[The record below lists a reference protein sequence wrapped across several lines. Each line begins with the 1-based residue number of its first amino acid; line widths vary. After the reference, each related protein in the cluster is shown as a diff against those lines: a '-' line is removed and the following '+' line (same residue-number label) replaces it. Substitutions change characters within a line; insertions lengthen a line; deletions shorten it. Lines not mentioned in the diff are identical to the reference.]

1 MPHYFFDL
9 VGPEG
14 VEVDELGL
22 EFDSLEFAYLE
33 ADRAARAIAAE
44 MLHART
50 SPAGHYFALRD
61 AARRLVIEVP
71 FEDFLRSRRPPP
83 VMHSNAPIR
92 SSLADT
98 LRRNRELRAEISTGL
113 ERARISLSTA
123 QAMLK
128 RSTSS

>member
-9 VGPEG
+9 VGPQG
-14 VEVDELGL
+14 VEADEVGL
-22 EFDSLEFAYLE
+22 EFNSLEFAYLE

-71 FEDFLRSRRPPP
+71 FEDFLRRRRPPP
-83 VMHSNAPIR
+83 AVHANTSIR
-92 SSLADT
+92 TRLADT
-98 LRRNRELRAEISTGL
+98 IRRNRELRAEISTGL
-113 ERARISLSTA
+113 ERARVSLSTA
-123 QAMLK
+123 QEVLK
-128 RSTSS
+128 RSSS